1 MKNSF
6 SGTKGRLLYSIVLL
20 VTLFSAALALYL
32 KRLDPV
38 IPVGAVIFVLSAWIL
53 IYWAASPLIDS
64 LDELRKGLISVSKGE
79 YKQKITTVPHSEAE
93 EVTRAFNEASI
104 IIGDALQRSV
114 RERDRFQIV
123 LSHMADG
130 IFVIDSDSRIS
141 LINSAAERM
150 FRLGP
155 ETNEGHSFIEV
166 VHEAEIYQLL
176 KLCLET
182 GEQQSGFV
190 ETRTRRMYFGV
201 VATPLRIN
209 EGCILLVQD
218 LTGVRRLE
226 TVRRDFVANIS
237 HELRTPIAS
246 LKALAETLNAGA
258 IEDPTVAREFLG
270 RIEFEADKLNQMTH
284 ELSELSNI
292 ESGVTTLIKT
302 EAEVKDLITDAIER
316 LREQMKRAGL
326 EVTIEVPNDVPDVLV
341 DKNRIERVL
350 VNLVH
355 NSIKFTP
362 PGGHITISASIGDE
376 GVVISVADTGVGIDP
391 ADLPRIFERFYKADK
406 ARTGGGTGLGLAI
419 ARHTVEAHGGR
430 IWAESTPGNGTRIHF
445 SLPISSDR

>member
-6 SGTKGRLLYSIVLL
+6 SGTKGRLLYSISLL
-20 VTLFSAALALYL
+20 VILLTGALGLYL
-32 KRLDPV
+32 KRLDPI
-38 IPVGAVIFVLSAWIL
+38 IPVGAVTFTLLIWI
-53 IYWAASPLIDS
+53 IISWAMSPLIDS
-64 LDELRKGLISVSKGE
+64 LEELRKHLTSVSKGE
-79 YKQKITTVPHSEAE
+79 YRQKITPVFHTEAE
-93 EVTRAFNEASI
+93 KVVQAFNAMSLV
-104 IIGDALQRSV
+104 IGDVLQRSV
-114 RERDRFQIV
+114 KERDRFKII

-130 IFVIDSDSRIS
+130 IFVIDSNSRIS

-150 FRLGP
+150 FMLGP
-155 ETNEGHSFIEV
+155 ENNEGHSFIET

-182 GEQQSGFV
+182 GAQQSGFV

-201 VATPLRIN
+201 VATPLRIT

-258 IEDPTVAREFLG
+258 IEDPTVAREFLA

-302 EAEVKDLITDAIER
+302 KARAKDLITEAIVR
-316 LREQMKRAGL
+316 LREQIKRAGL
-326 EVTIEVPNDVPDVLV
+326 GVEIEVSTDVPDVFV

-350 VNLVH
+350 VNLIH

-362 PGGHITISASIGDE
+362 PGGRITLSSYNLDE
-376 GVVISVADTGVGIDP
+376 GVMFTVADTGLGIDP

-406 ARTGGGTGLGLAI
+406 ARTAGGTGLGLAI

-430 IWAESTPGNGTRIHF
+430 IWAESTPGNGTTIHF
-445 SLPISSDR
+445 ILPISSN